1 MKQFFK
7 FTLATIVGIIITS
20 LIGLMILFGIIG
32 AAASSADKTTKIQAN
47 SVYELELKG
56 QLVERSEEDP
66 FADLFSN
73 AFGQSVTSIGLDDLI
88 SNIKKAKENDNIK
101 GIYLK
106 NGLLSGA
113 YASFKEL
120 RDALVDFKET
130 GKFIVAYADTYS
142 QKNYYLASVADE
154 LYINTKG
161 IIEFQGIASNTM
173 FMKNA
178 LDKLGVEMQIVKVG
192 TYKSAVE
199 PYIETKMSDANKEQ
213 VEVFVNSIWNN
224 IVAEISESRNIT
236 LDEINAIADE
246 MMTFQPTESY
256 LEKNLVDGLVYA
268 DEMEAKLV
276 ELVGVEKSKEINFIS
291 QKQMNNVKESI
302 KMQKERVAVVY
313 AVGGIDTEA
322 MGSGGIRSN
331 ELIKTLN
338 KVKDDKS
345 IKAVV
350 FRVNSPGGSA
360 YGSEQIW
367 RAVTQLK
374 QEKPIIVS
382 MGDYAASGGYYIACE
397 ADSILAQPN
406 TLTGSIGIF
415 GTIPNIAGLNK
426 KIGLTYDGVK
436 TNKMSDA
443 IDLNRAFT
451 PDERNLVQSFV
462 NEGYEL
468 FVKRCADGRNIP
480 VDELKK
486 IAEGRVWTGEDAVEL
501 GLVDALGGLDDAI
514 KIAAEKAGLDKY
526 MVKSY
531 PEKEDFMTKLLKDMN
546 SELDARLLK
555 KTIGNESY
563 QVLKQIEEV
572 KNMNGIYAL
581 MPFSI
586 TMN

>member
-173 FMKNA
+173 FIKNA